1 MAKASFVCD
10 IYRLHTGL
18 MRPEIPPQPRARCGG
33 ISCISPALVF
43 ILEAFLSSTL
53 AVAIA
58 EIGDK
63 TQLLALF
70 LAARYGRPYIIS
82 LGVLIATLLNH
93 ALSAWLG
100 VVLADVVPAEW
111 IKWLVGGS
119 FIVIGLWLL
128 IPDKEDDEMGRFAS
142 YGPFVATLVLF
153 FLAEI
158 GDKTQ
163 IATVILATKF
173 SADLWMTLA
182 VILGTTFGML
192 LANVPVIFAGQW
204 LMEKLPLTFAHKAA
218 CVLFILLGV
227 ATLVGI

>member
-1 MAKASFVCD
+1 M
-10 IYRLHTGL
+10 
-18 MRPEIPPQPRARCGG
+18 
-33 ISCISPALVF
+33 
-43 ILEAFLSSTL
+43 EAFLSSTF

-82 LGVLIATLLNH
+82 LGVLVATLVNH

-100 VVLADVVPAEW
+100 SMLADVIPAEW
-111 IKWLVGGS
+111 IKWIIGGS
-119 FIVIGLWLL
+119 FIAIGLWLL
-128 IPDKEDDEMGRFAS
+128 IPDKEDDEMGRFAN

-163 IATVILATKF
+163 IATVILAAKF
-173 SADLWMTLA
+173 SADMWMTMV
-182 VILGTTFGML
+182 VIAGTTFGML
-192 LANVPVIFAGQW
+192 LANVPVIFAGKW
-204 LMEKLPLTFAHKAA
+204 LMDKLPLGIAHKIA
-218 CVLFILLGV
+218 CVLFILLGIG
-227 ATLVGI
+227 TLVGMS

>member
-1 MAKASFVCD
+1 M
-10 IYRLHTGL
+10 
-18 MRPEIPPQPRARCGG
+18 
-33 ISCISPALVF
+33 
-43 ILEAFLSSTL
+43 EAFLSSTL

-82 LGVLIATLLNH
+82 LGVLIATLINH

-100 VVLADVVPAEW
+100 TVLADVIPAEW
-111 IKWLVGGS
+111 IRWLIAGS
-119 FIVIGLWLL
+119 FFAIGLWLL
-128 IPDKEDDEMGRFAS
+128 IPDKEDDNMGRFAN

-163 IATVILATKF
+163 IATVILAAKF
-173 SADLWMTLA
+173 NADMWMTWA
-182 VILGTTFGML
+182 VIAGTTFGML
-192 LANVPVIFAGQW
+192 LANVPIIFAGKW
-204 LMEKLPLTFAHKAA
+204 LMDRLPLGFAHKAA
-218 CVLFILLGV
+218 CVLFILLGI
-227 ATLVGI
+227 ATLVGMD

>member
-1 MAKASFVCD
+1 MAVSLV
-10 IYRLHTGL
+10 IH
-18 MRPEIPPQPRARCGG
+18 
-33 ISCISPALVF
+33 PAKVT
-43 ILEAFLSSTL
+43 IMEAFLSSTF

-82 LGVLIATLLNH
+82 LGVLVATLVNH

-100 VVLADVVPAEW
+100 AVLADVIPAEW
-111 IKWLVGGS
+111 IKWIVGGS
-119 FIVIGLWLL
+119 FIAIGLWLL
-128 IPDKEDDEMGRFAS
+128 IPDKEDDEMGRFAN

-163 IATVILATKF
+163 IATVILAAKF
-173 SADLWMTLA
+173 SADMWMTMA
-182 VILGTTFGML
+182 VIAGTTFGML
-192 LANVPVIFAGQW
+192 LANVPVIFAGKW
-204 LMEKLPLTFAHKAA
+204 LMDKMPLGIAHKIA
-218 CVLFILLGV
+218 CGLFILLGIG
-227 ATLVGI
+227 TLIGMS